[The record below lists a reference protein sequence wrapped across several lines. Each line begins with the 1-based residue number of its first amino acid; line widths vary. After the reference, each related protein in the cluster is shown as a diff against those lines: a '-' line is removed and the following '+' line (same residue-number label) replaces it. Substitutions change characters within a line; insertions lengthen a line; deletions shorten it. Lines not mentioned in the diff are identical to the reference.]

1 MHKDSRI
8 YIAGHLGLVGSA
20 IYRSLIEQ
28 GFSNFILRRHDE
40 LDLCDQS
47 AVKLF
52 FEQEQPEYVFLA
64 AAVVGGIH
72 ANDTKPVEFM
82 QSNLQIQNN
91 IIDFSWKNN
100 IKKLLFLGST
110 CVYPR
115 DCPQPIK
122 EEYLLSGPLE
132 KTNEWYAISK
142 IAGIKL
148 CQAYRKQYGF
158 NAISLMPTNL
168 YGPGDSFDL
177 RSSHVLPALIRKF
190 HEGKLR
196 NTQSVEIWGTGQPY
210 REFMYVDD
218 MADACCYLMKNYDE
232 ADILNIG
239 TGKDIS
245 IKALAELIGEI
256 IGYQGDIVFD
266 KNKPDGTPK
275 KLTDIS
281 KLAKLGWQ
289 SKTSLSDGIKKTYD
303 WYLENITNTTVN

>member
-1 MHKDSRI
+1 
-8 YIAGHLGLVGSA
+8 
-20 IYRSLIEQ
+20 
-28 GFSNFILRRHDE
+28 
-40 LDLCDQS
+40 
-47 AVKLF
+47 
-52 FEQEQPEYVFLA
+52 
-64 AAVVGGIH
+64 
-72 ANDTKPVEFM
+72 M

-110 CVYPR
+110 CIYPR

-196 NTQSVEIWGTGQPY
+196 NTESVEIWGTGQPY

-281 KLAKLGWQ
+281 KLTKLGWQ
-289 SKTSLSDGIKKTYD
+289 SKTSLSDGIKQTYD
-303 WYLENITNTTVN
+303 WYLENITDTTVN